1 MLIRKVVIGIVGS
14 VGLLF
19 GVPSNTAAQMTH
31 ETHTVR
37 SEFQQIEQPL
47 WVKGAVTVGGLG
59 LIGLEIW
66 WFLLSQAKSQKVDT
80 FRGIVEVK
88 AVGKSPDDVGF

>member
-1 MLIRKVVIGIVGS
+1 MLSRKVVISIVTS
-14 VGLLF
+14 FGLLF
-19 GVPSNTAAQMTH
+19 AVPSNTAAQMTH
-31 ETHTVR
+31 ETHTAT

-59 LIGLEIW
+59 LIGLEVW
-66 WFLLSQAKSQKVDT
+66 WFLFSQAKSQKVDT

-88 AVGKSPDDVGF
+88 AVRKSNDDLV